1 MNTQEQM
8 LYEQIS
14 GESFIFGPELTSPNR
29 PPVTW
34 NPDSKE
40 TTNQHLLICGI
51 SGGGKTTLLKQLA
64 EYLKKKQKHMYV
76 FDLQGDLYIEG
87 EHCVEFTAWDSA
99 YGINPYEFGTG
110 VKENDLKDIIAGAPV
125 DDITMS
131 ILRNS
136 GPSVQVLEMIDI
148 IKKNFMP
155 NMGPNQEP
163 ILKRLLLDTYRMR
176 GIIYDDYTT
185 WLNPLPSLEDTKL
198 LIEKIE
204 EAFGLISNGVDKG
217 ALKTIKQIS
226 KIIEK
231 GFESGEFKD
240 FDPDAEPAAYESFSK
255 AHNTLDKYLY
265 AKIKNT
271 PEKDDDDEF
280 FIKNDIDINFYMRK
294 DVIRVVGKL
303 GFYIDT
309 LIESGVFHSA
319 KPELKSGLNRI
330 NISGLRHETQRFMA
344 DVFLGRVFRA
354 CKIRG
359 EYAKLP
365 PERRKRGEKCDTYIV
380 VDETKLI
387 VPNGKEKNDPFSYLN
402 RIATESR
409 KYGLGL
415 IVVAQTS
422 VHFPDEFLRNFFM
435 QIVLTTNKADYD
447 NTRKNFGI
455 TRELLDMAKEFGIA
469 LVKNRVGFTPVRLP
483 WNKGRS
489 ES

>member
-1 MNTQEQM
+1 MSDFKQILREQV
-8 LYEQIS
+8 S
-14 GESFIFGPELTSPNR
+14 GESFLFGHEVTAPQR
-29 PPVTW
+29 PPVMW
-34 NPDSKE
+34 NPDARESI
-40 TTNQHLLICGI
+40 NQHLLVCGL
-51 SGGGKTTLLKQLA
+51 SGAGKTTLLKQLA
-64 EYLKKKQKHMYV
+64 VYLKKRNKHLYL

-87 EHCVEFTAWDSA
+87 EHCVEFTAWDSP
-99 YGINPYEFGTG
+99 YGINPFEFGTG
-110 VKENDLKDIIAGAPV
+110 VKEDELREIINGGGV
-125 DDITMS
+125 DDSVHS

-163 ILKRLLLDTYRMR
+163 ILKKLLLDTYKMK
-176 GIIYDDYTT
+176 GIIFDNYTT
-185 WLNPLPSLEDTKL
+185 WLNPLPSLEDTKN

-204 EAFGLISNGVDKG
+204 DAFGLIASGVDKG
-217 ALKTIKQIS
+217 ALKAIKQVV
-226 KIIEK
+226 KIIDK
-231 GFESGEFKD
+231 GIEQGEFKD
-240 FDPDAEPAAYESFSK
+240 YDAQAESSSYESFGK
-255 AHNTLDKYLY
+255 AHTALDKYLVS
-265 AKIKNT
+265 KVKNK
-271 PEKDDDDEF
+271 PEEDEDDDF
-280 FIKNDIDINFYMRK
+280 FIKFNIDENFYMRK

-319 KPELKSGLNRI
+319 RPELKSGLNRI
-330 NISGLRHETQRFMA
+330 NISGLRHDTQRFMA

-359 EYAKLP
+359 EYSKLP
-365 PERRKRGEKCDTYIV
+365 MSKRQRGDKCDTYIV
-380 VDETKLI
+380 IDETKLI
-387 VPNGKEKNDPFSYLN
+387 VPSGKEKNNPFSYLN

-422 VHFPDEFLRNFFM
+422 VHFPDEFLRNFYM

-455 TRELLDMAKEFGIA
+455 TKEQLDLVKEFGVA
-469 LVKNRVGFTPVRLP
+469 LVKNRIGFTAVRLP
-483 WNKGRS
+483 WNNPNN
-489 ES
+489 

>member
-1 MNTQEQM
+1 MSNIEQILQEQV
-8 LYEQIS
+8 S
-14 GESFIFGPELTSPNR
+14 GEAFIFGPEVTAPNR
-29 PPVTW
+29 PPVSW
-34 NPDSKE
+34 NPDSKDSI
-40 TTNQHLLICGI
+40 NQHLLICGI
-51 SGGGKTTLLKQLA
+51 SGGGKTTLLKKLS
-64 EYLKKKQKHMYV
+64 EYLKLRNKHMYI

-110 VKENDLKDIIAGAPV
+110 VKENDLKAIIEGAPV
-125 DDITMS
+125 DDVTMS

-163 ILKRLLLDTYRMR
+163 ILKKLLLDTYRMK
-176 GIIYDDYTT
+176 GIIFDDYNT
-185 WLNPLPSLEDTKL
+185 WLKPLPSLEDTKT

-204 EAFGLISNGVDKG
+204 ETFRMVEIGVDKG
-217 ALKTIKQIS
+217 AMKTIKQIV
-226 KIIEK
+226 KTIDK
-231 GFESGEFKD
+231 GLNLGEFKD
-240 FDPDAEPAAYESFSK
+240 FDQNAESSAYESFSK
-255 AHNTLDKYLY
+255 SHEALDKYLF
-265 AKIKNT
+265 AKVRNT
-271 PEKDDDDEF
+271 PEKNDEVDF
-280 FIKNDIDINFYMRK
+280 FITHDIDVEFYMRK

-309 LIESGVFHSA
+309 LIESGVFHST
-319 KPELKSGLNRI
+319 KPELRSGLNRI

-359 EYAKLP
+359 EYSKLP
-365 PERRKRGEKCDTYIV
+365 AEKRKRGEKCDTYIV

-387 VPNGKEKNDPFSYLN
+387 VPNGKEKNNPFSYLN

-455 TRELLDMAKEFGIA
+455 TKELLDMARDFGVA
-469 LVKNRVGFTPVRLP
+469 LIKTRIGFTPVRLP
-483 WNKGRS
+483 WNSIRGEK
-489 ES
+489 